1 VRKPRVQK
9 KKVVRIILLND
20 NLEMLLV
27 RQKTRQLWQFPG
39 GIISAKENP
48 LAAAKRELREETNI
62 RLNRLKLI
70 HTETVQTGV
79 VEEVIYTFFGTL
91 GKTKAMAPDG
101 KEIDK
106 LAWTSIQNSFN
117 LPLTDTTKILMS
129 NVAIIELFV

>member
-1 VRKPRVQK
+1 MRKPRIRK
-9 KKVVRIILLND
+9 KKVVRVILLND

-48 LAAAKRELREETNI
+48 LAAAKRELHEETNI

-117 LPLTDTTKILMS
+117 LRLTDTTKILMS